1 MVRDLDVRIKYAYL
15 RLKRNLALYFTLWF
29 LALLAAVSLVIDS
42 IFIPNNSSLRVWSS
56 LLVILLFIKLSYD
69 VYTNMRNQYEAWKE
83 AHKQTDSTL
92 RKL

>member
-1 MVRDLDVRIKYAYL
+1 MDIKVKYAYL

-42 IFIPNNSSLRVWSS
+42 IFIPNNSSLKLWSS
-56 LLVILLFIKLSYD
+56 LLVILLFVKLSYD
-69 VYTNMRNQYEAWKE
+69 VYINMRGQYETWKQQND
-83 AHKQTDSTL
+83 QTDASL

>member
-1 MVRDLDVRIKYAYL
+1 MGSDFDVKLKYAYMKL
-15 RLKRNLALYFTLWF
+15 QRNLALYFTLWF

-42 IFIPNNSSLRVWSS
+42 MFVPNSSPLKFWSS
-56 LLVILLFIKLSYD
+56 ILVILLFIKLSYD
-69 VYTNMRNQYEAWKE
+69 VYLNMKDQYEAWKE